1 MPRHDG
7 APNKD
12 PARTEDVRDDA
23 DVAGASATGRAGRKL
38 VLFADGTGNAFTTQE
53 SSVWRL
59 YKALDHT
66 QPDQIAYYIKGV
78 GTAGWAPL
86 AALDGATGIGVPGNV
101 RKLYRFLCWNW
112 RPGDEIY
119 IFGFS
124 RGAFTARTLAALI
137 GSQGLVPAEIKG
149 APVSHAEME
158 RNAMAAWRKY
168 RRSSVPFYMTLP
180 TIWVARIIRD
190 VLLFVYHRLFF
201 HRSYC
206 TVRKAMAGRRKVKI
220 EFLGLFDTVE
230 AYGVPIEELRVAIDL
245 SVWPIS
251 FRNHELS
258 HAVKRACHALA
269 LDDERTTFHPLRI
282 DQRNLERTHQIVNEV
297 WFAGVHSDIG
307 GGYPE
312 STLSF
317 VPLVWMVDQLSGQLR
332 FQDGT
337 IERFRDYQSAIG
349 PRHDSRS
356 GAAVFYR
363 YDPRPI
369 LDGKANG
376 GTPVVHFSVV
386 ERMLFGCDDYAPIML
401 PATARVLMPDGSIQE
416 LTDGGTHKAMQDA
429 YLKKAKGLVSKEEA
443 GAFTAMAAPNA
454 EMVNLAHGAVWWR
467 RVAYFSLLIMAGV
480 IVAWPWIA
488 HKIVELSVENGLRD
502 TLLLRIITDIDWGL
516 GAVIGSIANLL
527 KNVLPSYAGPWLDI
541 ALYYP
546 SLTLLVV
553 LFTWGVWH
561 MNSLLRDG
569 IQERARL
576 AWYRPDRK
584 ASMKNLSRLNLLFRF
599 GGFMQRN
606 AGWIHFPFAKVVIP
620 IVSIIAIYAFGL
632 LIGSSS
638 FFTWRLAT
646 GQVCES
652 PETKA
657 ERGKRT
663 GAKVPA
669 NIAPAKPVG
678 DDAVQATE
686 LFKVDQFCW
695 ASRLSVEKGRKYR
708 VWIDMEEPWF
718 DRTIMTGVNG
728 FQTYETH
735 HYFALP
741 LRRLFGADWF
751 QPLVRVGEKGLNDQ
765 PLQAV
770 NAMSADEL
778 PRRMNPTLPA
788 EKDNDKSKNR
798 YPVHLEDATELSDPA
813 DTEKLKKL
821 KDDVAGMSTFDAL
834 PKSDTARKVWDAQ
847 KLANRMVAEFVAA
860 DSGELFFY
868 VNDAVQILPSFLRW
882 VFPARYADYFG
893 PDEQYYNNNSGTARI
908 TVQRMPTPSMP
919 VDQPAS
925 PPANK

>member
-1 MPRHDG
+1 MPHNDG
-7 APNKD
+7 APNGD
-12 PARTEDVRDDA
+12 PIGHHEAPVGSN
-23 DVAGASATGRAGRKL
+23 AGAATAPSRRKL
-38 VLFADGTGNAFTTQE
+38 VLFADGTGNAFTAQE

-59 YKALDHT
+59 YEALDHT
-66 QPDQIAYYIKGV
+66 EPDQIAYYIKGV

-86 AALDGATGIGVPGNV
+86 AALDGATGIGVPSNV

-112 RPGDEIY
+112 REGDEIY

-137 GSQGLVPAEIKG
+137 ASQGLVPAEIKG
-149 APVSHAEME
+149 EPLSHAEMG
-158 RNAMAAWRKY
+158 RNAMAAWRAY
-168 RRSSVPFYMTLP
+168 RRGTVPLQKSLP
-180 TIWVARIIRD
+180 TIWIARLIRD
-190 VLLFVYHRLFF
+190 ALLYLYHAICR
-201 HRSYC
+201 HRAYAD
-206 TVRKAMAGRRKVKI
+206 VRAAMNGRKDVDI

-230 AYGVPIEELRVAIDL
+230 AFGVPIEELRVAIDWAI
-245 SVWPIS
+245 WPIS
-251 FRNHELS
+251 FRNHRPA
-258 HAVKRACHALA
+258 HNVKHICHALA

-282 DQRNLERTHQIVNEV
+282 DQSRLAAGQTVEEV

-317 VPLVWMVDQLSGQLR
+317 VPLVWMIEQLGGQLR
-332 FQDGT
+332 FQNGS
-337 IERFRDYQSAIG
+337 IEHFQAYQSAIG

-356 GAAVFYR
+356 GAAVLYR

-369 LDGKANG
+369 LGGRENG
-376 GTPVVHFSVV
+376 GPPVVHFAVV

-401 PATARVLMPDGSIQE
+401 PANARVLMPDGSIQE
-416 LTDGGTHKAMQDA
+416 LTDGGTHKAMQEA
-429 YLKKAKGLVSKEEA
+429 YLKKGKSLASKEGA
-443 GAFTAMAAPNA
+443 GAFTAMAAPDA

-467 RVAYFSLLIMAGV
+467 RIAYFSLLAMAGV

-488 HKIVELSVENGLRD
+488 RKIVELSVDNGLRD
-502 TLLLRIITDIDWGL
+502 TLVLRIITDIDWGL
-516 GAVIGSIANLL
+516 GALVGSIANTLR
-527 KNVLPSYAGPWLDI
+527 NVLPSYAGPWLDI

-546 SLTLLVV
+546 FLTSLVV
-553 LFTWGVWH
+553 LLAWGVWH
-561 MNSLLRDG
+561 VNSRLRDG

-584 ASMKNLSRLNLLFRF
+584 ASVKNLSRLNFLFKF

-606 AGWIHFPFAKVVIP
+606 AGWIRFPFAKFVIP
-620 IVSIIAIYAFGL
+620 VVSIIAIYGSGL

-638 FFTWRLAT
+638 FFTWRVAT

-657 ERGKRT
+657 ERETRA

-678 DDAVQATE
+678 DDAVQAPE
-686 LFKVDQFCW
+686 PFKVDQFCW
-695 ASRLSVEKGRKYR
+695 ASRLAVEKGRKYR
-708 VWIDMEEPWF
+708 VWIDMEDPWF

-728 FQTYETH
+728 FQTYEIH

-741 LRRLFGADWF
+741 LRRLFGANWF

-770 NAMSADEL
+770 NAMSSDEL

-798 YPVHLEDATELSDPA
+798 YPVHLEDATELPDPA

-821 KDDVAGMSTFDAL
+821 KSDVAGMSTFDAL

-847 KLANRMVAEFVAA
+847 KLADRMVAEFVAP

-868 VNDAVQILPSFLRW
+868 VNDAVQIFPGFLRW
-882 VFPARYADYFG
+882 MLPTKYAAYFG
-893 PDEQYYNNNSGTARI
+893 PDDQYYRNNSGTARM
-908 TVQRMPTPSMP
+908 TVQRLPTP
-919 VDQPAS
+919 DKPAS
-925 PPANK
+925 SPANK

>member
-1 MPRHDG
+1 MTHHDVGQNTESPEPERIPSASNAGGG
-7 APNKD
+7 A
-12 PARTEDVRDDA
+12 DA
-23 DVAGASATGRAGRKL
+23 VPSKRKL
-38 VLFADGTGNAFTTQE
+38 VLFADGTGNAFTSQE

-59 YKALDHT
+59 YEALDHT

-86 AALDGATGIGVPGNV
+86 AALDGATGLGVPSNV

-137 GSQGLVPAEIKG
+137 ASQGLVPAEIEG
-149 APVSHAEME
+149 EPVSHAEME
-158 RNAMAAWRKY
+158 RNAMAAWRAY
-168 RRSSVPFYMTLP
+168 RKASVGYWSLP
-180 TIWVARIIRD
+180 TIWIARWIRD
-190 VLLFVYHRLFF
+190 LLLLVYHFVFR
-201 HRSYC
+201 HRSYG
-206 TVRKAMAGRRKVKI
+206 TVRKAMAGRTNVKI

-230 AYGVPIEELRVAIDL
+230 AFGVPIEELRAAIDW
-245 SVWPIS
+245 SIWPIS

-258 HAVKRACHALA
+258 RAVKRACHALA
-269 LDDERTTFHPLRI
+269 LDDERTSFHPLRI
-282 DQRNLERTHQIVNEV
+282 DQRKLKETRQIVNEV

-317 VPLVWMVDQLSGQLR
+317 VPLVWMIEQLGGQLR
-332 FQDGT
+332 FQDGS
-337 IERFRDYQSAIG
+337 IEHFQAYQSAIG

-356 GAAVFYR
+356 GAAVLYR

-369 LDGKANG
+369 LGGEENG
-376 GTPVVHFSVV
+376 GPPVVHFAVV

-401 PATARVLMPDGSIQE
+401 PANARVRMPDGSIRE

-429 YLKKAKGLVSKEEA
+429 YREKTKGPVSKGEA

-467 RVAYFSLLIMAGV
+467 RIAYFSLLVMAGV

-488 HKIVELSVENGLRD
+488 HKIVDLSVDNGLRD
-502 TLLLRIITDIDWGL
+502 TLVLRIITDIDWGL
-516 GAVIGSIANLL
+516 GAVIGPIANML

-553 LFTWGVWH
+553 LLTRGIWNV
-561 MNSLLRDG
+561 NALLRDG

-584 ASMKNLSRLNLLFRF
+584 ASAKNLSRLNFLIRF
-599 GGFMQRN
+599 GGFMQGK
-606 AGWIHFPFAKVVIP
+606 AGWIHFPFAKIVFPV
-620 IVSIIAIYAFGL
+620 VSIIAIYGLGL

-638 FFTWRLAT
+638 FFTWRVAT

-657 ERGKRT
+657 DREKGT
-663 GAKVPA
+663 GAGVRA
-669 NIAPAKPVG
+669 NIAPARPVD
-678 DDAVQATE
+678 DDAVQAAE

-695 ASRLSVEKGRKYR
+695 ASRLAVEKGRKYR
-708 VWIDMEEPWF
+708 VWIDMEDPWF

-741 LRRLFGADWF
+741 LRRLFGANWF

-770 NAMSADEL
+770 NAISADEL

-813 DTEKLKKL
+813 DAEKLKAL
-821 KDDVAGMSTFDAL
+821 KDDVARMSTFDAL
-834 PKSDTARKVWDAQ
+834 PKNETARKVWDAQ
-847 KLANRMVAEFVAA
+847 KLANGMVAEFVAP

-868 VNDAVQILPSFLRW
+868 VNDAVQIYPGFLGWHLPSHIAAF
-882 VFPARYADYFG
+882 FG
-893 PDEQYYNNNSGTARI
+893 PNDQYYKNNSGTARI
-908 TVQRMPTPSMP
+908 TVQRLPAP
-919 VDQPAS
+919 DKPAS
-925 PPANK
+925 SPANK

>member
-1 MPRHDG
+1 MTHHDIG
-7 APNKD
+7 RNSESPEPQRASSAAN
-12 PARTEDVRDDA
+12 ARGNA
-23 DVAGASATGRAGRKL
+23 AAGQSNRKL

-59 YKALDHT
+59 YEALDHT

-86 AALDGATGIGVPGNV
+86 AALDGATGIGVPSNV

-124 RGAFTARTLAALI
+124 RGAFTVRTLAALI
-137 GSQGLVPAEIKG
+137 ASQGLVPAEIENV
-149 APVSHAEME
+149 PVSHAEME
-158 RNAMAAWRKY
+158 RNAMAAWRAY
-168 RRSSVPFYMTLP
+168 RKKSVGYWSLP
-180 TIWVARIIRD
+180 TIWFARWIRD
-190 VLLFVYHRLFF
+190 LLLLLYHFICG

-206 TVRKAMAGRRKVKI
+206 TVRKAMAGRRNVKI

-230 AYGVPIEELRVAIDL
+230 AFGVPLEELRVAIDW

-258 HAVKRACHALA
+258 HAVKRAYHALA

-282 DQRNLERTHQIVNEV
+282 DQRNLKRTHQVVKEV

-317 VPLVWMVDQLSGQLR
+317 VPLVWMVDQLDGKLR

-337 IERFRDYQSAIG
+337 IERFRDRQSALG

-369 LDGKANG
+369 LESKANG
-376 GTPVVHFSVV
+376 GTPVVHFSAV

-401 PATARVLMPDGSIQE
+401 PANARVLMPDGSIQE
-416 LTDGGTHKAMQDA
+416 LTDDSTHKAMQDA
-429 YLKKAKGLVSKEEA
+429 YLEKKGPAGEA
-443 GAFTAMAAPNA
+443 DADAFTAMATPND
-454 EMVNLAHGAVWWR
+454 EMVKLAHGAVWWR
-467 RVAYFSLLIMAGV
+467 RVAYFSLLVMAGV

-488 HKIVELSVENGLRD
+488 RKIVELSVNNGLRD
-502 TLLLRIITDIDWGL
+502 TLLLRIVTDIDWGL

-527 KNVLPSYAGPWLDI
+527 RNVMPSYAGPWLDI

-546 SLTLLVV
+546 TLTLIVV
-553 LFTWGVWH
+553 LLTRGVWRV
-561 MNSLLRDG
+561 NARLRDG

-584 ASMKNLSRLNLLFRF
+584 ASLKNLGRLNLLIRF
-599 GGFMQRN
+599 GGFMQGN
-606 AGWIHFPFAKVVIP
+606 AWWIHVPFAKFIIPVVA
-620 IVSIIAIYAFGL
+620 IIAIYGLAL

-652 PETKA
+652 PETRAKS
-657 ERGKRT
+657 GT
-663 GAKVPA
+663 GAKASA
-669 NIAPAKPVG
+669 NIAPTIPVG
-678 DDAVQATE
+678 DNAVQATE

-708 VWIDMEEPWF
+708 VWIDMEDPWF

-735 HYFALP
+735 HYAALP
-741 LRRLFGADWF
+741 FRRLFGADWF

-770 NAMSADEL
+770 NTMSADEL
-778 PRRMNPTLPA
+778 PRRMNPFLAA

-798 YPVHLEDATELSDPA
+798 FPVHVEDATELPDPL

-821 KDDVAGMSTFDAL
+821 RSDVAGMGTFDAL
-834 PKSDTARKVWDAQ
+834 PDSDTARKVWDTQ
-847 KLANRMVAEFVAA
+847 KLAKRMVAEFVAP
-860 DSGELFFY
+860 DSGELFFH
-868 VNDAVQILPSFLRW
+868 VNDAVQILPGFLQW
-882 VFPARYADYFG
+882 VFPARYADFFG
-893 PDEQYYNNNSGTARI
+893 PDDQYYKNNSGTARI
-908 TVQRMPTPSMP
+908 TVQRLPAPGT
-919 VDQPAS
+919 PAS
-925 PPANK
+925 SPANK

>member
-1 MPRHDG
+1 MPRHDE
-7 APNKD
+7 ALNKD
-12 PARTEDVRDDA
+12 STTTDKPRNDA
-23 DVAGASATGRAGRKL
+23 DTAGAAATGQSGRKL
-38 VLFADGTGNAFTTQE
+38 VLFADGTGNAFTAQE

-59 YKALDHT
+59 YEALDHT

-112 RPGDEIY
+112 REGDEIY

-137 GSQGLVPAEIKG
+137 ASQGLVPAEIKG
-149 APVSHAEME
+149 EPVSHAEME
-158 RNAMAAWRKY
+158 RNAMAAWRAY
-168 RRSSVPFYMTLP
+168 RKASVGYWSLP
-180 TIWVARIIRD
+180 TIWIARWTRD
-190 VLLFVYHRLFF
+190 LLLLIYHFVCC

-206 TVRKAMAGRRKVKI
+206 TVRKAMAGRRNVQI

-230 AYGVPIEELRVAIDL
+230 AFGVPIEELRAAIDW

-258 HAVKRACHALA
+258 RAVKRAYHALA
-269 LDDERTTFHPLRI
+269 LDDERTSFHPLRI
-282 DQRNLERTHQIVNEV
+282 DQRKLKETHQIVNEV

-312 STLSF
+312 ASLSF
-317 VPLVWMVDQLSGQLR
+317 VPLVWMVEQLGGQLR
-332 FQDGT
+332 FQDGS
-337 IERFRDYQSAIG
+337 IEHFRAYQSAIG

-356 GAAVFYR
+356 GAAVLYR

-369 LDGKANG
+369 LG
-376 GTPVVHFSVV
+376 GDENSGPPVIHFAVV

-401 PATARVLMPDGSIQE
+401 PANARVLMPDGSIQE
-416 LTDGGTHKAMQDA
+416 LTDDGTHKAMQGA
-429 YLKKAKGLVSKEEA
+429 YLKKAKGPVSKVEA
-443 GAFTAMAAPNA
+443 RAFTAMAAPNSR
-454 EMVNLAHGAVWWR
+454 MINLAHGAVWWR
-467 RVAYFSLLIMAGV
+467 RVAYFSLLITAGV

-488 HKIVELSVENGLRD
+488 HKIVELSIDNGLRD
-502 TLLLRIITDIDWGL
+502 TLMLRIITDIDWGL

-527 KNVLPSYAGPWLDI
+527 KNILPSYAGPWLDI

-553 LFTWGVWH
+553 LLTWGIWQI
-561 MNSLLRDG
+561 NSRLRDG

-584 ASMKNLSRLNLLFRF
+584 ASLKNLSRLNMLFRF

-606 AGWIHFPFAKVVIP
+606 AGRIHFPFAKFVFP
-620 IVSIIAIYAFGL
+620 IVSIIAIYALGL

-657 ERGKRT
+657 QKEKRAGVT
-663 GAKVPA
+663 VPA
-669 NIAPAKPVG
+669 SIALARPVG
-678 DDAVQATE
+678 DDAAQATE
-686 LFKVDQFCW
+686 PFKVDEFCW

-741 LRRLFGADWF
+741 IRRVFGADWF

-765 PLQAV
+765 PLQVV
-770 NAMSADEL
+770 NATSADEL

-798 YPVHLEDATELSDPA
+798 YPVRLEDAMELSDHD

-821 KDDVAGMSTFDAL
+821 KGEVAGMGTFDAL
-834 PKSDTARKVWDAQ
+834 PKDDAARKVWDTQ
-847 KLANRMVAEFVAA
+847 KLGSRMVAEFVAP

-868 VNDAVQILPSFLRW
+868 VNDAVQIFPEFLRW
-882 VFPARYADYFG
+882 LVPAKYAPYFG
-893 PDEQYYNNNSGTARI
+893 SDEQYYRNNSGTARI
-908 TVQRMPTPSMP
+908 TVQRIPAPPMPAG
-919 VDQPAS
+919 QPAS
-925 PPANK
+925 QPVSK

>member
-1 MPRHDG
+1 MTHHDVG
-7 APNKD
+7 QNADSSRAESAPDSGN
-12 PARTEDVRDDA
+12 
-23 DVAGASATGRAGRKL
+23 AGGSASAAPSKRKL

-53 SSVWRL
+53 SSIWRL
-59 YKALDHT
+59 YEALDHT
-66 QPDQIAYYIKGV
+66 RPDQIAHYIKGV

-86 AALDGATGIGVPGNV
+86 AALDGATGFGVPSNV
-101 RKLYRFLCWNW
+101 RKLYRFLCWTW

-137 GSQGLVPAEIKG
+137 ASQGLVPAEIEG
-149 APVSHAEME
+149 EPVSHAEME
-158 RNAMAAWRKY
+158 RNAMAAWRQY
-168 RRSSVPFYMTLP
+168 RKKSVGYWSLP
-180 TIWVARIIRD
+180 TIWIARIIRD
-190 VLLFVYHRLFF
+190 VLLFIYHRLFF
-201 HRSYC
+201 HRSYRK
-206 TVRKAMAGRRKVKI
+206 VRKAMGGRRKIKI

-230 AYGVPIEELRVAIDL
+230 AYGVPIEELRVAIDW

-251 FRNHELS
+251 FRNRELS
-258 HAVKRACHALA
+258 GAVKRACHALA

-282 DQRNLERTHQIVNEV
+282 DQRHLERTHQIVNEV

-317 VPLVWMVDQLSGQLR
+317 VPLVWMVDQLGGQLR
-332 FQDGT
+332 FQEGT

-356 GAAVFYR
+356 GAAVLYR

-369 LDGKANG
+369 LEGKANG

-401 PATARVLMPDGSIQE
+401 PASARVLMPDGSIQE

-429 YLKKAKGLVSKEEA
+429 YCEKTKGPVSKEEA

-454 EMVNLAHGAVWWR
+454 EMVDLAHGAVWWR
-467 RVAYFSLLIMAGV
+467 RVAYFTLLVMAGV

-488 HKIVELSVENGLRD
+488 HKIVELTVDHGLRD
-502 TLLLRIITDIDWGL
+502 TAVLRFITDIDWGF

-553 LFTWGVWH
+553 FLTWVVWRT
-561 MNSLLRDG
+561 NSLLRDG

-584 ASMKNLSRLNLLFRF
+584 ASVKNLSRLNILFRF

-606 AGWIHFPFAKVVIP
+606 GSWIHFPFAKIVFP
-620 IVSIIAIYAFGL
+620 IVSIIAIYGL
-632 LIGSSS
+632 GLVIGSSS

-657 ERGKRT
+657 ERAKRA
-663 GAKVPA
+663 GGKVPA
-669 NIAPAKPVG
+669 NIAPAQPVG
-678 DDAVQATE
+678 DDAAQATE
-686 LFKVDQFCW
+686 LFRVDQFCW
-695 ASRLSVEKGRKYR
+695 ASRLAVEKGRKYR
-708 VWIDMEEPWF
+708 VWIDMEDPWF
-718 DRTIMTGVNG
+718 DRTILTGVNG
-728 FQTYETH
+728 FQTYERH

-741 LRRLFGADWF
+741 LRRQFGADWF

-770 NAMSADEL
+770 NTMAADEL
-778 PRRMNPTLPA
+778 PRRMHPDLPA

-798 YPVHLEDATELSDPA
+798 YPVHLEDATELPDPA
-813 DTEKLKKL
+813 DAEKLKKL
-821 KDDVAGMSTFDAL
+821 KSDVAGMSTFDAL
-834 PKSDTARKVWDAQ
+834 PKSDTARKVWDAHR
-847 KLANRMVAEFVAA
+847 LASRMVAEFVAP

-868 VNDAVQILPSFLRW
+868 VNDAVQILPGFLRW
-882 VFPARYADYFG
+882 VFPAKYAAYFG
-893 PDEQYYNNNSGTARI
+893 PDDQYYKNNSGTARI
-908 TVQRMPTPSMP
+908 TVQRLPAPDKPAPS
-919 VDQPAS
+919 AT
-925 PPANK
+925 NK